1 MSKWTM
7 PLKEHTKL
15 DFLECYAK
23 IVLEDLYHNDFKD
36 IEVKDRPD
44 LQMQSGEYGIE
55 VTNARDKQQ
64 INAEKLYAKV
74 VYNIARDK
82 EGAIKE
88 IRKCGC
94 NPMEYGMQ
102 GKPGEDS
109 FKLILQAFDTKLKKL
124 NSGNYKIFNKN
135 CLFVFSD
142 ILADDRMIKDAL
154 EEMQQRQLN
163 ARFKFYKVFV
173 LVPGQ
178 CYILNLFDNN
188 YNIIIIDWVT
198 ESNQS
203 SKAREIVEENE
214 KL

>member
-1 MSKWTM
+1 MSKWTR

-15 DFLECYAK
+15 DYWECYAK
-23 IVLEDLYHNDFKD
+23 IVLEDIYPKDFKG
-36 IEVKDRPD
+36 IEIKDKPD
-44 LQMQSGEYGIE
+44 LQMKNGEYGVE
-55 VTNARDKQQ
+55 VTNSRDREQ

-94 NPMEYGMQ
+94 NPTEYGMQ
-102 GKPGEDS
+102 GKPGKDS
-109 FKLILQAFDTKLKKL
+109 FELILRAFNKKLKKL

-142 ILADDRMIKDAL
+142 ILANDRMIKDAL
-154 EEMQQRQLN
+154 AEMQHRQLN
-163 ARFKFYKVFV
+163 SRLKFYKVFV
-173 LVPGQ
+173 LVPGE
-178 CYILNLFDNN
+178 CYILNLFNSKYSISVIED
-188 YNIIIIDWVT
+188 IT
-198 ESNQS
+198 QS
-203 SKAREIVEENE
+203 HQSRKAREIVEEYE